1 MIKEILNEIIGIIV
15 AVIIIMIPF
24 YYAKYNSLIYHIVFY
39 IDVVAVTRLVL
50 FYLRHK
56 NKRGEKDGNSN

>member
-1 MIKEILNEIIGIIV
+1 MKEILNEIIGIIV

-24 YYAKYNSLIYHIVFY
+24 YYAKYDSVIYHIVFY
-39 IDVVAVTRLVL
+39 IDVIAVTRLVL

-56 NKRGEKDGNSN
+56 NNGGEEDGDSN